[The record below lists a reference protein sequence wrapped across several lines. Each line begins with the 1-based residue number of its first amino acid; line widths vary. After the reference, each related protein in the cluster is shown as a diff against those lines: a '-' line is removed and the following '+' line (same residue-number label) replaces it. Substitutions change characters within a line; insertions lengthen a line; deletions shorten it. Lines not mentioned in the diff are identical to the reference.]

1 MKGLVCLVLLAVIGL
16 GMGEVVESDMDQV
29 YCCIRESG

>member
-1 MKGLVCLVLLAVIGL
+1 MKGLVCLVLLTAICL
-16 GMGEVVESDMDQV
+16 GMAGVVESDMDQV